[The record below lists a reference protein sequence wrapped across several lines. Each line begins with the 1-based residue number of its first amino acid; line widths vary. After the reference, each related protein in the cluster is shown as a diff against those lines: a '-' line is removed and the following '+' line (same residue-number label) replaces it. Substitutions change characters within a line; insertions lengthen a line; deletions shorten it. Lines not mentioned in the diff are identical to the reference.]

1 MASKTILTTTLTA
14 IALAAAMT
22 GCKGSEPA
30 AATTGASGEPVSVSE
45 TIEAREA
52 NFKAIAKANKAAKEA
67 LEDDQPDFAA
77 VGASATSI
85 QTDAGKILGLFPK
98 GSGKESGEKTEA
110 LPAIW
115 DKPAEFKTA
124 ADRLATAA
132 GKLKT
137 AADAKDAAAAKL
149 AMGEI
154 GGACKGCHENFRE
167 KKQ

>member
-1 MASKTILTTTLTA
+1 MASKTLVTTS
-14 IALAAAMT
+14 LAAFAFAAALT

-30 AATTGASGEPVSVSE
+30 ATTTDASPALVKVAD

-52 NFKAIAKANKAAKEA
+52 NFKAIGKANKAAKEA
-67 LEDDQPDFAA
+67 LEDAAPDFA
-77 VGASATSI
+77 VVSASATSI
-85 QTDAGKILGLFPK
+85 QTDAGEIVGLFPK

-115 DKPAEFKTA
+115 DKLAEFKA
-124 ADRLATAA
+124 DADRLATAA
-132 GKLKT
+132 GKLKA
-137 AADAKDAAAAKL
+137 AADARDAAAAKL

-154 GGACKGCHENFRE
+154 GGACKGCHDTFRE

>member
-1 MASKTILTTTLTA
+1 MASKTLVTTS
-14 IALAAAMT
+14 LAAFVFAAALT

-30 AATTGASGEPVSVSE
+30 ATTTDASPALVKVAD

-52 NFKAIAKANKAAKEA
+52 NFKAIGKANKAAKEA
-67 LEDDQPDFAA
+67 LEDAAPDFA
-77 VGASATSI
+77 VVSASATSI
-85 QTDAGKILGLFPK
+85 QTDAGEIVGLFPK

-115 DKPAEFKTA
+115 DKPAEFKAA

-132 GKLKT
+132 GKLKA
-137 AADAKDAAAAKL
+137 AADARDAAAAKL

-154 GGACKGCHENFRE
+154 GGACKGCHDTFRE
-167 KKQ
+167 NKQ